1 MCRFPWLMIAVC
13 VLAWGQGMA
22 TRNVKPAARP
32 AASGRPFTTFTDVAA
47 AAGLTAPSVYGGA
60 AKVTYM
66 LETTAGGA
74 AMVDYDN
81 DGWVDLF
88 FTGGA
93 RFGESAEGATQ
104 RLYRNKRDGTFED
117 VTARAGLTRGGWAQ
131 SVAAADY
138 DGDGDVDLFVTY
150 WGRNALHRNNGDG
163 TFTDVAAAAG
173 VQGDRDRL
181 YSGATFLD
189 YDRDG
194 VLDLFVATYLEF
206 DPAKTP
212 KPGENP
218 NCNFKGVPVACGPRG
233 LRPSRHFLYRG
244 LGGGK
249 FADVSEQTGI
259 ARLSGSFAM
268 TAVAA
273 DFDED
278 GWPDIYVACDTTP
291 SFYLRNDK
299 GRFVEEGI
307 ERRVALNED
316 GREQAGMGLG
326 VGDFDLDGRL
336 DIFKTHFADDTNVLY
351 RGLPAGEFEDVT
363 LKSGLG
369 VETRYV
375 TWGAGMVDLDNDGWP
390 DLFAATGNVYP
401 ELERELPGYPYRTPP
416 VVFRNLGGGK
426 FEQMFL
432 FETAYPAR
440 GAAFGDLDNDGD
452 LDVVLWNRNQAPAL
466 LRNDLKPGSRWLQVK
481 TGRVGTRVTVRYG
494 GRAQTQV
501 VMSQT
506 SFYSVNDFRLHF
518 GLGTAETADVTVL
531 WPDGREIRMAGVKA
545 GQVLTPQ

>member
-1 MCRFPWLMIAVC
+1 MWRYGLLPVVC

-22 TRNVKPAARP
+22 TRNVKPAVRP

-47 AAGLTAPSVYGGA
+47 VAGLTKPSVYGG
-60 AKVTYM
+60 VERTTY
-66 LETTAGGA
+66 LVETSAGGA
-74 AMVDYDN
+74 ALLDYDN

-93 RFGESAEGATQ
+93 RFGENGEAGTQ
-104 RLYRNKRDGTFED
+104 RLYRNKKDGTFED

-131 SVAAADY
+131 GVAAADY
-138 DGDGDVDLFVTY
+138 DGDGHVDLFVTY

-163 TFTDVAAAAG
+163 TFTEVAAAAG
-173 VQGDRDRL
+173 VQGDRERW

-194 VLDLFVATYLEF
+194 VLDLFVATYVEF
-206 DPAKTP
+206 DIGRTP
-212 KPGENP
+212 KPGQNP
-218 NCNFKGVPVACGPRG
+218 SCNWKGVPVACGPRG
-233 LRPSRHFLYRG
+233 LKPSRHFLYRG

-249 FADVSEQTGI
+249 FADVSEKTGI
-259 ARLSGSFAM
+259 ALLSGSFAM

-278 GWPDIYVACDTTP
+278 GWPDIYVACDSTP

-316 GREQAGMGLG
+316 GNDQAGMGLG
-326 VGDFDLDGRL
+326 IGDFDLDGRL

-351 RGLPAGEFEDVT
+351 RGLPGGEFEDVT

-375 TWGAGMVDLDNDGWP
+375 TWGAGMIDLDNDGWP

-401 ELERELPGYPYRTPP
+401 ETERDLPAYPYRTPP

-452 LDVVLWNRNQAPAL
+452 VDVVLWNRNQAPAL

-531 WPDGREIRMAGVKA
+531 WPDGRETRMTGVKA
-545 GQVLTPQ
+545 GQVVAPQ